1 MKDRLCFTIKADGRK
16 LTVRYSS
23 RELKFLGG
31 KLLPAG
37 ERFVIALGM
46 WDNFTVAR
54 GQDCEA
60 WTSRSRNEL
69 LAVANE
75 LLESIIRDRELL
87 AYDYQYSFSSQP
99 RVRNT
104 AGTGVLVDGQSGII
118 DARKPGQI
126 YARMIDGSVRDLRL
140 GDPVVTNIGT
150 VKIHRRKNKI
160 DWLSKLPN
168 LIEYL
173 HFVRSDLVQ
182 IRHHVSDAA
191 QQIVGRE
198 RRERVL

>member
-1 MKDRLCFTIKADGRK
+1 MKEMKDRLCFTIKADDRE

-54 GQDCEA
+54 GQDCQA
-60 WTSRSRNEL
+60 WTSRSRDEL
-69 LAVANE
+69 LAAANE

-99 RVRNT
+99 RIRNT

-118 DARKPGQI
+118 DARRPGQI
-126 YARMIDGSVRDLRL
+126 YARMTDGSVRDLRL
-140 GDPVVTNIGT
+140 GDPIVTSIGE
-150 VKIHRRKNKI
+150 VKIHRRKSKI
-160 DWLSKLPN
+160 DWLSKLPD

-173 HFVRSDLVQ
+173 RSVKSDLVQ
-182 IRHHVSDAA
+182 IRHHVSE
-191 QQIVGRE
+191 VS
-198 RRERVL
+198 